1 MTKDKNIF
9 ILNIYYMLTYAFRE
23 LKQNNYEEIAG
34 ENFDN
39 IQQLFAE
46 ILIKGISCQLK
57 QGIFKQYII
66 RKDSLPT
73 LRGKLDLNATIQ
85 NKLCRKQEIGCEYDE
100 LSENNIFNQ
109 IIKATVFGFLKHG
122 NIKKDQK
129 TKLKNLMLF
138 FSGIDIIE
146 LSTVKWNMLTFDRNN
161 KSYQMLLY
169 VCYFLTEDILMTTE
183 KGKYKMK
190 SFTDEHLC
198 HLFEKFVLEYY
209 RAKHP
214 EYKAQA
220 AQIDWNIDRDVS
232 STHILPIMQTDILLT
247 LND

>member
-9 ILNIYYMLTYAFRE
+9 ILNIYFMLTYAFRE

-34 ENFDN
+34 EDFDN

-57 QGIFKQYII
+57 QGILKQYII

-73 LRGKLDLNATIQ
+73 LRGKLDLKVTIQ
-85 NKLCRKQEIGCEYDE
+85 TSYAESKNSVVNMMSYRKQHLQSDYKSYSLWTSQARSHQKG
-100 LSENNIFNQ
+100 
-109 IIKATVFGFLKHG
+109 
-122 NIKKDQK
+122 QK
-129 TKLKNLMLF
+129 TKLKNLILF

-146 LSTVKWNMLTFDRNN
+146 LSTVKWNMLAFDRNN

-183 KGKYKMK
+183 KG
-190 SFTDEHLC
+190 
-198 HLFEKFVLEYY
+198 
-209 RAKHP
+209 
-214 EYKAQA
+214 
-220 AQIDWNIDRDVS
+220 NIR
-232 STHILPIMQTDILLT
+232 
-247 LND
+247 

>member
-9 ILNIYYMLTYAFRE
+9 ILNIYFMLTYAFRE

-34 ENFDN
+34 EDFDN

-109 IIKATVFGFLKHG
+109 IIKATVFGLLKHG
-122 NIKKDQK
+122 NIKKGQK

-138 FSGIDIIE
+138 FSNIDIIE
-146 LSTVKWNMLTFDRNN
+146 LSTIKWNILTF
-161 KSYQMLLY
+161 YLLSMTERSS
-169 VCYFLTEDILMTTE
+169 LTPSIMDIPCKCNLTKRQYILTTC
-183 KGKYKMK
+183 
-190 SFTDEHLC
+190 T
-198 HLFEKFVLEYY
+198 KFI
-209 RAKHP
+209 HM
-214 EYKAQA
+214 
-220 AQIDWNIDRDVS
+220 S
-232 STHILPIMQTDILLT
+232 
-247 LND
+247 

>member
-9 ILNIYYMLTYAFRE
+9 ILNIYFMLTYAFRE

-34 ENFDN
+34 EDFDN

-57 QGIFKQYII
+57 QGILKQYII

-109 IIKATVFGFLKHG
+109 IIKATVFGQVNAPFSCSAAFLPKAARSIPPFHS
-122 NIKKDQK
+122 
-129 TKLKNLMLF
+129 
-138 FSGIDIIE
+138 SGICTMPD
-146 LSTVKWNMLTFDRNN
+146 
-161 KSYQMLLY
+161 
-169 VCYFLTEDILMTTE
+169 
-183 KGKYKMK
+183 
-190 SFTDEHLC
+190 
-198 HLFEKFVLEYY
+198 
-209 RAKHP
+209 
-214 EYKAQA
+214 
-220 AQIDWNIDRDVS
+220 
-232 STHILPIMQTDILLT
+232 
-247 LND
+247 

>member
-34 ENFDN
+34 EDFDN

-109 IIKATVFGFLKHG
+109 IIKATVFGLLKHG
-122 NIKKDQK
+122 NIKNGQK
-129 TKLKNLMLF
+129 TKLKNLMWF
-138 FSGIDIIE
+138 FSNIDIIE
-146 LSTVKWNMLTFDRNN
+146 LSTIKWNILTF
-161 KSYQMLLY
+161 YLLSMTERSSLIPSIMDIP
-169 VCYFLTEDILMTTE
+169 CKCNLTKRQYILTTC
-183 KGKYKMK
+183 
-190 SFTDEHLC
+190 T
-198 HLFEKFVLEYY
+198 KFI
-209 RAKHP
+209 HM
-214 EYKAQA
+214 
-220 AQIDWNIDRDVS
+220 S
-232 STHILPIMQTDILLT
+232 
-247 LND
+247 

>member
-109 IIKATVFGFLKHG
+109 IIKATVFGLLKHG

-146 LSTVKWNMLTFDRNN
+146 LSTIKWNILTFDRNN

-169 VCYFLTEDILMTTE
+169 ICYFLTEDILMTTE

-198 HLFEKFVLEYY
+198 RLFEKFVLEYY
-209 RAKHP
+209 RSKHP
-214 EYKAQA
+214 EYIK
-220 AQIDWNIDRDVS
+220 
-232 STHILPIMQTDILLT
+232 
-247 LND
+247 

>member
-34 ENFDN
+34 EDFDN

-57 QGIFKQYII
+57 QGILKQYII

-73 LRGKLDLNATIQ
+73 LRGKLDLKVTIQ
-85 NKLCRKQEIGCEYDE
+85 NKLCRKQEFGCDYDE

-109 IIKATVFGFLKHG
+109 IIKATVFGLLKHG
-122 NIKKDQK
+122 AIKKGQK
-129 TKLKNLMLF
+129 TKLKNLILF

-146 LSTVKWNMLTFDRNN
+146 LSTIKWNILTFDRNN

-169 VCYFLTEDILMTTE
+169 ICYFLTEEI
-183 KGKYKMK
+183 G
-190 SFTDEHLC
+190 
-198 HLFEKFVLEYY
+198 
-209 RAKHP
+209 RAH
-214 EYKAQA
+214 
-220 AQIDWNIDRDVS
+220 V
-232 STHILPIMQTDILLT
+232 
-247 LND
+247 